1 MPTGHSWIN
10 TEYLLLHY
18 KCILKCCTAILSCWA
33 EVSNKSGLVERL
45 WNNKNNNREP
55 CSLSLGLEWI
65 TCCYTWDQTAEKG
78 KLTTLQEVSSWS
90 PHFLYL
96 CNQFG
101 WNSLQKVQGRRLPP
115 HSSDCPMPTD
125 KSWGTPCRSPA
136 LLALCL
142 MLNCGYGAFSEPLY
156 FEQKWFWFTQLLK

>member
-1 MPTGHSWIN
+1 MLTGHSWIN
-10 TEYLLLHY
+10 TKYLLLHY

-33 EVSNKSGLVERL
+33 EMSNKSGLVESL

-55 CSLSLGLEWI
+55 CSFSLGLEWI
-65 TCCYTWDQTAEKG
+65 TCCYTRDQAAEKG

-101 WNSLQKVQGRRLPP
+101 WNSLQGFLHTVLTVP
-115 HSSDCPMPTD
+115 CPQTNPEVPRADPQLCWLSVWCWTVVTEPSQSLCTLNKND
-125 KSWGTPCRSPA
+125 FD
-136 LLALCL
+136 LLSC
-142 MLNCGYGAFSEPLY
+142 
-156 FEQKWFWFTQLLK
+156 